1 MKAFMHRI
9 LQPPLVPVKQNEVH
23 NRCQL
28 GHKSMDIADLRS
40 FLVIARHANLRAAA
54 DELHQTP
61 SALSKAVKRLE
72 ASLATPVFDRIGK
85 AIRLNTAGER
95 LRERAQQLVTLA
107 DQTQAEF
114 RGVSLRSHCR
124 LLAPAVLQWGFGA
137 AVAARL
143 SEREPPAS
151 LAFVTLFEDAALAAL
166 ARGEGDLALVTGV
179 ALGASL
185 PAGLQARSLGEI
197 RMQLAAGPAHAL
209 AGRTEVPIAE
219 VLQHD
224 FACPQHSMFCGLER
238 GARADGWRDDRLP
251 RRIRFWLDDLQL
263 LVSLVRSGQALA
275 YLPDFALAEAP
286 DLVRLTVPDCPY
298 DCVEQVHLVW
308 RPAVA
313 SGWLTS
319 LMAAL

>member
-1 MKAFMHRI
+1 
-9 LQPPLVPVKQNEVH
+9 
-23 NRCQL
+23 
-28 GHKSMDIADLRS
+28 MDIADLRS

-72 ASLATPVFDRIGK
+72 ASLATPVFDRVGK

-95 LRERAQQLVTLA
+95 LRERALALVALA
-107 DQTQAEF
+107 DQTEAEF

-137 AVAARL
+137 ALASRL
-143 SEREPPAS
+143 SAQQPLAS

-179 ALGASL
+179 ALGAAL
-185 PAGLQARSLGEI
+185 PAGLQARPWGEI
-197 RMQLAAGPAHAL
+197 RMQLAAGAVHPL
-209 AGRTEVPIAE
+209 ASRTEVATAE

-238 GARADGWRDDRLP
+238 GSRADGWRDDRLP

-263 LVSLVRSGQALA
+263 LISLVRSGQALA
-275 YLPDFALAEAP
+275 YLPDFALAQQG
-286 DLVRLTVPDCPY
+286 DLVRLSVPDCPY
-298 DCVEQVHLVW
+298 ECVEQVHLAW
-308 RPAVA
+308 RPATA
-313 SGWLTS
+313 PGWL
-319 LMAAL
+319 AAVAGSR

>member
-1 MKAFMHRI
+1 
-9 LQPPLVPVKQNEVH
+9 
-23 NRCQL
+23 
-28 GHKSMDIADLRS
+28 MDIADLRS

-72 ASLATPVFDRIGK
+72 TSLATPVFDRIGK
-85 AIRLNTAGER
+85 AIRLNAAGER
-95 LRERAQQLVTLA
+95 LRERALALTALA
-107 DQTQAEF
+107 DQTEAEF

-137 AVAARL
+137 DIAARL
-143 SEREPPAS
+143 PGAG

-179 ALGASL
+179 ALEAAL
-185 PAGLQARSLGEI
+185 PAGLQAVRLGEI
-197 RMQLAAGPAHAL
+197 RMQLAAGTGHAL
-209 AGRTEVPIAE
+209 AGRAEVPTAD

-224 FACPQHSMFCGLER
+224 FACPQRSMFCGLER
-238 GARADGWRDDRLP
+238 GSRADGWRDDRLP

-263 LVSLVRSGQALA
+263 LISLVRSGQALA
-275 YLPDFALAEAP
+275 YLPDFALVRQS

-298 DCVEQVHLVW
+298 ECVEQVHLVW
-308 RPAVA
+308 RPATA
-313 SGWLTS
+313 SGWLAGLVAT
-319 LMAAL
+319 L

>member
-1 MKAFMHRI
+1 
-9 LQPPLVPVKQNEVH
+9 
-23 NRCQL
+23 
-28 GHKSMDIADLRS
+28 MDIADLRS

-95 LRERAQQLVTLA
+95 LRERALALVSLA
-107 DQTQAEF
+107 DQTEAEF

-124 LLAPAVLQWGFGA
+124 LLAPSVLQWGFGA
-137 AVAARL
+137 GIAARL
-143 SEREPPAS
+143 SAQDPAAS
-151 LAFVTLFEDAALAAL
+151 LAFVALFEDAALAAL

-179 ALGASL
+179 ALGAAL
-185 PAGLQARSLGEI
+185 PAGLAAVRLGEI
-197 RMQLAAGPAHAL
+197 RMQLAAGPGHPL
-209 AGRTEVPIAE
+209 AAQQQVPTAE

-224 FACPQHSMFCGLER
+224 FACPQRSMFCGLER

-263 LVSLVRSGQALA
+263 LLALVRSGQALA
-275 YLPDFALAEAP
+275 YLPDFALAQDP
-286 DLVRLTVPDCPY
+286 SLVRLTVPDCPY
-298 DCVEQVHLVW
+298 ECVEQVHAVW
-308 RPAVA
+308 RPLSAGGHLRQLVA
-313 SGWLTS
+313 SLQTE
-319 LMAAL
+319 

>member
-1 MKAFMHRI
+1 
-9 LQPPLVPVKQNEVH
+9 
-23 NRCQL
+23 
-28 GHKSMDIADLRS
+28 MDIADLRS

-61 SALSKAVKRLE
+61 SALSKALKRLE
-72 ASLATPVFDRIGK
+72 ASLATPVFDRVGK

-95 LRERAQQLVTLA
+95 LRERALALVTLA
-107 DQTQAEF
+107 DQTEAEF

-137 AVAARL
+137 TLASRL
-143 SEREPPAS
+143 SARQPQAS

-166 ARGEGDLALVTGV
+166 VRGEGDLALVTGV
-179 ALGASL
+179 ALGAAL
-185 PAGLQARSLGEI
+185 PAGLQTQRLGEI
-197 RMQLAAGPAHAL
+197 RMQLAAGPGHPL
-209 AGRTEVPIAE
+209 AGSRVVPTAE

-308 RPAVA
+308 RPATASSWLAGLVA
-313 SGWLTS
+313 TL
-319 LMAAL
+319 

>member
-1 MKAFMHRI
+1 
-9 LQPPLVPVKQNEVH
+9 
-23 NRCQL
+23 
-28 GHKSMDIADLRS
+28 MDIADLRS

-85 AIRLNTAGER
+85 AIRLNAAGER
-95 LRERAQQLVTLA
+95 LRERALALVTLA
-107 DQTQAEF
+107 EQTEAEF
-114 RGVSLRSHCR
+114 RGESLRSHCR

-137 AVAARL
+137 ALAARL
-143 SEREPPAS
+143 SERQPRAS
-151 LAFVTLFEDAALAAL
+151 LNFVTLFEDAALAAL

-179 ALGASL
+179 ALGAAL
-185 PAGLQARSLGEI
+185 PTGLETRPLGEI
-197 RMQLAAGPAHAL
+197 RMQLAAGRSHVL
-209 AGRTEVPIAE
+209 AERSTVPTAE

-238 GARADGWRDDRLP
+238 GSRADGWRDDRLP

-263 LVSLVRSGQALA
+263 LISLVRSGQALA
-275 YLPDFALAEAP
+275 YLPDFALAQHG

-298 DCVEQVHLVW
+298 ECVEQVHLVW
-308 RPAVA
+308 RPATA
-313 SGWLTS
+313 PGWL
-319 LMAAL
+319 AALAESL

>member
-1 MKAFMHRI
+1 
-9 LQPPLVPVKQNEVH
+9 
-23 NRCQL
+23 
-28 GHKSMDIADLRS
+28 MDIADLRS

-72 ASLATPVFDRIGK
+72 TSLATPVFDRIGK
-85 AIRLNTAGER
+85 AIRLNAAGER
-95 LRERAQQLVTLA
+95 LCERALALTTLA
-107 DQTQAEF
+107 DQTEAEF

-137 AVAARL
+137 AIAARL
-143 SEREPPAS
+143 PGSG

-179 ALGASL
+179 ALEAAL
-185 PAGLQARSLGEI
+185 PAGLQALRLGEI
-197 RMQLAAGPAHAL
+197 RMQLAASTGHPL
-209 AGRTEVPIAE
+209 AGRSEVPMAE

-224 FACPQHSMFCGLER
+224 FACPQRSMFCGLER
-238 GARADGWRDDRLP
+238 GSRADGWRDDRLP

-263 LVSLVRSGQALA
+263 LISLVRSGQALA

-298 DCVEQVHLVW
+298 ECVEQVHLVW
-308 RPAVA
+308 RPATA
-313 SGWLTS
+313 SGWLAG

>member
-1 MKAFMHRI
+1 
-9 LQPPLVPVKQNEVH
+9 
-23 NRCQL
+23 
-28 GHKSMDIADLRS
+28 MDIADLRS

-72 ASLATPVFDRIGK
+72 TSLATPVFDRIGK
-85 AIRLNTAGER
+85 AIRLNAAGER
-95 LRERAQQLVTLA
+95 LCERALALTTLA
-107 DQTQAEF
+107 DQTEAEF

-137 AVAARL
+137 AIAARL
-143 SEREPPAS
+143 PGFG

-179 ALGASL
+179 ALEAAL
-185 PAGLQARSLGEI
+185 PAGLQALRLGEI
-197 RMQLAAGPAHAL
+197 RMQLAAGTGHPL
-209 AGRTEVPIAE
+209 AGRSEVPMAE

-224 FACPQHSMFCGLER
+224 FACPQRSMFCGLER
-238 GARADGWRDDRLP
+238 GSRADGWRDDRLP

-263 LVSLVRSGQALA
+263 LISLVRSRQALA

-298 DCVEQVHLVW
+298 ECVEQVHLVW
-308 RPAVA
+308 RPATA
-313 SGWLTS
+313 SGGLAG